1 MGFVCR
7 WCIDLSRSWIGLVS
21 NVFCPIDMNRYKREI
36 YLILLGVVVL
46 VLSLLVLIQNKS
58 LTDELLGTVG
68 LVCGMAILVVSLPT
82 NGGKDDK
89 AS

>member
-1 MGFVCR
+1 
-7 WCIDLSRSWIGLVS
+7 
-21 NVFCPIDMNRYKREI
+21 MNRYKREI